1 MIAIVGFLL
10 FLCSP
15 FSARSHLPHL
25 HRVHGLRLFGPRH
38 DPRGASEMIED
49 VRNAWLDPSLDAAAI
64 ALWIVKI
71 ISHLDKIPAIRDLAL
86 GLHLLHTL

>member
-1 MIAIVGFLL
+1 
-10 FLCSP
+10 
-15 FSARSHLPHL
+15 
-25 HRVHGLRLFGPRH
+25 
-38 DPRGASEMIED
+38 MIED
-49 VRNAWLDPSLDAAAI
+49 VRNVWQDPSLDAAAT